1 MTAPLPLV
9 RLAPNEDDET
19 VIVSKKKRDQLLR
32 EKEAENARL
41 RNRVR
46 KQEKEIEELR
56 RQLAVHLN
64 PNVPPS
70 VRNHAPG
77 YARARPRVPPSER
90 KRPGAREGREGVTR
104 APLPSDQE
112 VELAT
117 DTCAKCHG
125 RHLKLRGTE
134 TDQEVEVVRQRK
146 VTDYAVNVY
155 DCLDCGET
163 VRARLPSG
171 RAPSGYGPQ
180 LPTEIV
186 LGKIE
191 ERLPYRKLAARLERD
206 GVPVCPATLQG
217 VVWGAS
223 ERLGG
228 TYGEILE
235 RVRRALVV
243 YADETSLHVDGE
255 RRWLWTFSTPEEALF
270 VLRPSRGEDVVREVL
285 GEGFEGKVVVCDGWK
300 AYPYGRW
307 FLQRCWA
314 HLLRV
319 AKVGAEESARGKELY
334 QALCGVYERLT
345 CDLEKA
351 SSRARARRR
360 NWGERRLTERMKRFG
375 KSWARGVHKVVT
387 YLENGRASWLTFLR
401 HPGVEPTNHRAER
414 SIREAV
420 VIRKIIGTLRN
431 SRGAEALTRLLS
443 VLGTWKL
450 HGESPSTKLYAVLS

>member
-1 MTAPLPLV
+1 MAALLRPL
-9 RLAPNEDDET
+9 RLAPENEDDEI
-19 VIVSKKKRDQLLR
+19 VVSKKGLEELKRRVDQAEAQAR
-32 EKEAENARL
+32 EIERL
-41 RNRVR
+41 RREVA
-46 KQEKEIEELR
+46 ELR
-56 RQLAVHLN
+56 RRLQVHEN

-77 YARARPRVPPSER
+77 YPRPRPRVPPGER
-90 KRPGAREGREGVTR
+90 KRPGARPGHEGVTR
-104 APLPSDQE
+104 SPLPSDRE
-112 VELAT
+112 VDLAADACT
-117 DTCAKCHG
+117 KCHG
-125 RHLKLRGTE
+125 RHLKFRGTE
-134 TDQEVEVVRQRK
+134 HEQEVEVVRQRR

-163 VRARLPSG
+163 VRARLPNE
-171 RAPSGYGPQ
+171 REPSGYGPQ
-180 LPTEIV
+180 LQTEIV

-228 TYGEILE
+228 TYAEILE

-243 YADETSLHVDGE
+243 YADETSLHVGGE
-255 RRWLWTFSTPEEALF
+255 RWWLWTFSTTEDVLF
-270 VLRPSRGEDVVREVL
+270 VLRPSRAEGVVREVL
-285 GEGFEGKVVVCDGWK
+285 GEGFAGKVVVCDGWK

-319 AKVGAEESARGKELY
+319 AKMGAEESARGKELY
-334 QALCGVYERLT
+334 EALCEVYERLT
-345 CDLEKA
+345 HDLEKA
-351 SSRARARRR
+351 SPRARARRVA
-360 NWGERRLTERMKRFG
+360 WGERRLAELVERFG
-375 KSWARGVHKVVT
+375 MSWARGVHKVVT
-387 YLENGRASWLTFLR
+387 YLENGMASWLTFLR
-401 HPGVEPTNHRAER
+401 HPGVEPTNNRAER
-414 SIREAV
+414 SLREAV

-431 SRGAEALTRLLS
+431 AKGAEALTCLLS

-450 HGESPSTKLYAVLS
+450 RGESPSAKLYAVLS